1 MIAVPG
7 SRVGVDCIY
16 SKNRGTPG
24 WSWSGGGGKEYR
36 TVAEE
41 DNYRLVL
48 DNVGLE
54 VNNKGRCQ
62 KHPSNF
68 RRKAAK
74 P

>member
-24 WSWSGGGGKEYR
+24 WSWSGEGGKEYR

-54 VNNKGRCQ
+54 VNN
-62 KHPSNF
+62 N
-68 RRKAAK
+68 
-74 P
+74 